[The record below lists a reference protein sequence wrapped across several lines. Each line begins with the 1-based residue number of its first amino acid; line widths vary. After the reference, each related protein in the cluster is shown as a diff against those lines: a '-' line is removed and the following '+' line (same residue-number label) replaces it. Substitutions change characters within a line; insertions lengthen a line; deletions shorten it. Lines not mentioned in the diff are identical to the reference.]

1 MSNKPILKSY
11 LTVQDVD
18 TVNTILSQMLK
29 YHDVYEFLGGVFEGF
44 TIVEYDALINDVRAL
59 TNTQA
64 MFRSFID
71 ITYLSSLARSF
82 SLLCDHFCPEMLE
95 SWGALYSFLQ
105 ASGTSFQVMYEDL
118 LNQFKVDNS

>member
-1 MSNKPILKSY
+1 MSNKPILKSF

-29 YHDVYEFLGGVFEGF
+29 YHGIYKFMGGIFEGF
-44 TIVEYDALINDVRAL
+44 TIVEYDALLNDVRTLA
-59 TNTQA
+59 NTQA
-64 MFRSFID
+64 MYQASID

-118 LNQFKVDNS
+118 SSQFKVGNS